1 MTLKTIILIPMTKE
15 DRIRL
20 AHGLMVESIIKPD
33 SELRT
38 LAHKQECYHE
48 LLEWREKILQYLE
61 IERKDLK

>member
-1 MTLKTIILIPMTKE
+1 MTKE

-20 AHGLMVESIIKPD
+20 AHGLFVESVIRPD

-48 LLEWREKILQYLE
+48 LLEWRDKILHYLE
-61 IERKDLK
+61 EERKKLQ